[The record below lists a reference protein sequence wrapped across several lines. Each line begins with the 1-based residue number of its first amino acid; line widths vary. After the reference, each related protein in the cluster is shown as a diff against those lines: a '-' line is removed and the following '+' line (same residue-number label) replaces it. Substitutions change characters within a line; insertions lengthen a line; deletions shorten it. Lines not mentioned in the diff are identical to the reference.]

1 VLGGLVSRQA
11 HRIEVWIGMRW
22 ALLLIPLLLAAAFI
36 LESQTAMVWGFTWIG
51 LQTLA
56 GGVFGPLL
64 ETYVNRRIPSAR
76 RATVLSIKNMLGSV
90 LFMTLSPLLGYA
102 VDAYSLPTALLLM
115 GVTLIVATVGFA
127 LAYGRRAQAEKAGF
141 RALNE
146 DLASRAR

>member
-1 VLGGLVSRQA
+1 VR
-11 HRIEVWIGMRW
+11 R
-22 ALLLIPLLLAAAFI
+22 ALLLIPLLLAAAFL
-36 LESQTAMVWGFTWIG
+36 LEGQTAKMWGFAWIG

-56 GGVFGPLL
+56 GGAFGPLL

-127 LAYGRRAQAEKAGF
+127 LAYRRWAQAEQDRPAP
-141 RALNE
+141 
-146 DLASRAR
+146 